1 MSRSGFCLF
10 CALSLAPTLAACA
23 AEGGL
28 PTFTDAASAGPD
40 FVTQGE
46 YVGQVT
52 AADGEQRKLGIQV
65 IALGDG
71 KFRAVAYPGGL
82 PGEGWQKGDNKH
94 SIEGKTDGS
103 VTVFKGE
110 KHEGRIEQGVLK
122 VLDAS
127 GKEHGKLNKV
137 ERKSPTLGAKP
148 PAGAVVLFDGTSA
161 DNFEGGKMT
170 PEGWLQVG
178 TRSKQSFGSCTLHI
192 EFRTPFMP
200 TAQGQARGNSGVYLQ
215 DCYEF
220 QVLDSF
226 GLEGKNN
233 ECGGLYAMIEPKVN
247 MCLPPL
253 SWQTYDFEF
262 TAPKFDGDKKVAN
275 ARATL
280 RHNGVVIYDDL
291 EIPRLTP
298 GGRSKE
304 APTGPLM
311 LQNHGNPVVYRNI
324 WVVERK

>member
-1 MSRSGFCLF
+1 MLRPSLF
-10 CALSLAPTLAACA
+10 GCALLSLTAACLAADS
-23 AEGGL
+23 GS
-28 PTFTDAASAGPD
+28 PTFTDPQAAGPD
-40 FVTQGE
+40 FAVQGE
-46 YVGQVT
+46 YAAGKVG
-52 AADGEQRKLGIQV
+52 AQV

-71 KFRAVAYPGGL
+71 NFHVVFYNGGL
-82 PGEGWQKGDNKH
+82 PGDGWTKSGDKKQFD
-94 SIEGKTDGS
+94 GKTENG
-103 VTVFKGE
+103 VTVFKDE
-110 KHEGRIEQGVLK
+110 KHEARLQNGTLTLV
-122 VLDAS
+122 DSS
-127 GKEHGKLNKV
+127 GQERAKLMKV

-148 PAGAVVLFDGTSA
+148 PAGAVVLLDGTGA
-161 DNFEGGKMT
+161 DNFEGGKLT

-178 TRSKQSFGSCTLHI
+178 TKSKPSFGSCQLHI

-200 TAQGQARGNSGVYLQ
+200 KAQGQARGNSGVYMQ

-233 ECGGLYAMIEPKVN
+233 ECGGLYSMIEPKVN
-247 MCLPPL
+247 MCFPPL
-253 SWQTYDFEF
+253 SWQTYDFDF

-275 ARATL
+275 TRVTL

-298 GGRSKE
+298 GGRAIE
-304 APTGPLM
+304 AATGPLM

-324 WVVERK
+324 WVLEKKGA

>member
-1 MSRSGFCLF
+1 MARICLT
-10 CALSLAPTLAACA
+10 CGALLLMITVSAA
-23 AEGGL
+23 AEGNL
-28 PTFTDAASAGPD
+28 PTFTDPSAAGPD

-46 YVGQVT
+46 YVGEFN
-52 AADGEQRKLGIQV
+52 ADGEQRKIGIQV

-71 KFRAVAYPGGL
+71 KFRSVAYPGGL

-94 SIEGKTDGS
+94 SVDGKTEGG

-110 KHEGRIEQGVLK
+110 KHEGRIQGGVMK
-122 VLDAS
+122 VIDES
-127 GKEHGKLNKV
+127 GNQLFQLNKV
-137 ERKSPTLGAKP
+137 ERKSPTLGGKP

-161 DNFEGGKMT
+161 DKFEGGEMT

-178 TRSKQSFGSCTLHI
+178 TRSKQSFGSCQLHI

-200 TAQGQARGNSGVYLQ
+200 TAEGQARGNSGVYLQ

-233 ECGGLYAMIEPKVN
+233 ECGGLYSMIEPKVN
-247 MCLPPL
+247 MCFPPL
-253 SWQTYDFEF
+253 SWQTYDFDF
-262 TAPKFDGDKKVAN
+262 TAPKFDGGKKVAN
-275 ARATL
+275 AKVTL
-280 RHNGVVIYDDL
+280 RHNGVVIYDNL
-291 EIPRLTP
+291 EIPKLTP
-298 GGRSKE
+298 GGRSAE
-304 APTGPLM
+304 GPTGPLM

-324 WVVERK
+324 WVVEKKET